1 MDTHR
6 RQDIRT
12 LDLFAGCGGSSWGAR
27 QAGAKIVAAVDIRL
41 IARDTFVDNF
51 PDVQFYAQPV
61 DDIDPMRL
69 EGEVGQIDLILASPE
84 CTSHT
89 CAKGNGVRS
98 EDSRL
103 TAFDVIRF
111 ARALRPRWLV
121 IENVIHMRSWDRYSE
136 FLSIL
141 REELA
146 YHLRV
151 QILNAKDFGVPQ
163 SRKRLF
169 ILCDKKMAPPEV
181 VSEPTAPI
189 RLAKHVV
196 DVDGQYAFSPLVTS
210 KRAKRTLEHAER
222 AISQLGRDKPFLIVY
237 YGTDGGGGWQRLES
251 PLRTVTTIDRFAYVK
266 PSQGNHVM
274 RMLQV
279 PEIKVAMGFP
289 NDFMLNHGTRRD
301 KIYLL
306 GNAVCPPVM
315 LSAVRTLTRAAEG
328 DP

>member
-12 LDLFAGCGGSSWGAR
+12 LDLFAGCGGSSWGA
-27 QAGAKIVAAVDIRL
+27 QQVGANIIAAVDIRS

-51 PDVQFYAQPV
+51 PDVHFYNQPIA
-61 DDIDPMRL
+61 DIDPLRL
-69 EGEVGQIDLILASPE
+69 KGEMGQIDLILASPE

-98 EDSRL
+98 ENSRM

-121 IENVIHMRSWDRYSE
+121 IENVIHMRSWNRYNE

-141 REELA
+141 RSELA

-151 QILNAKDFGVPQ
+151 QILNAKGFGVPQ

-169 ILCDKKMAPPEV
+169 ILCDKKKPPPEV
-181 VSEPTAPI
+181 VPEPTVLT
-189 RLAKHVV
+189 RLAKHVL
-196 DVDGQYAFSPLVTS
+196 DVDGRYAFSPLITS

-266 PSQGNHVM
+266 PSQHGHVM

-279 PEIKVAMGFP
+279 PEIKAAMGFP
-289 NDFMLNHGTRRD
+289 NDFTLNHGTRRD

-315 LSAVRTLTRAAEG
+315 SSIVRTLVRVREG
-328 DP
+328 SI

>member
-1 MDTHR
+1 MDTDWR
-6 RQDIRT
+6 EDIRT
-12 LDLFAGCGGSSWGAR
+12 LDLFAGCGGSSCGAR
-27 QAGAKIVAAVDIRL
+27 QGGAKIVAAVDIRP

-51 PDVQFYAQPV
+51 PDVQFYTQAIA
-61 DDIDPMRL
+61 DIDPL
-69 EGEVGQIDLILASPE
+69 QLQTEVGKIDLILASPE

-111 ARALRPRWLV
+111 ARVLSPRWLV

-136 FLSIL
+136 FLSLL

-146 YHLRV
+146 YHIREQV
-151 QILNAKDFGVPQ
+151 LNAKHFGVPQ

-169 ILCDKKMAPPEV
+169 ILCDKEMAPTEV
-181 VSEPTAPI
+181 LPKPTRKG
-189 RLAKHVV
+189 RLAKHIIN
-196 DVDGQYAFSPLVTS
+196 DDSQYAYSPLVTPR
-210 KRAKRTLEHAER
+210 RAKRTLEHAER
-222 AISQLGRDKPFLIVY
+222 AISQLGRNKPFLIVY
-237 YGTDGGGGWQRLES
+237 YGTDGAGGWQQLDS
-251 PLRTVTTIDRFAYVK
+251 PLRTVTTLDRFAYVK
-266 PSQGNHVM
+266 PSQDGHLM

-279 PEIKVAMGFP
+279 PELKAAMGFP
-289 NDFMLNHGTRRD
+289 NSFRFNYGSRRD

-315 LSAVRTLTRAAEG
+315 LSIVRTLTRSEG
-328 DP
+328 GT